1 MTGGVE
7 SEIVTVKLHED
18 ERSALSTAVQ
28 VTRVTPSK
36 NRAGVCAEAAGVQE
50 TDLIPLP
57 SVAKALGA

>member
-7 SEIVTVKLHED
+7 SDIVTVKLHED

-28 VTRVTPSK
+28 VTRVTPSGK
-36 NRAGVCAEAAGVQE
+36 TAGVWAEAVGVHDN
-50 TDLIPLP
+50 DLIPLP